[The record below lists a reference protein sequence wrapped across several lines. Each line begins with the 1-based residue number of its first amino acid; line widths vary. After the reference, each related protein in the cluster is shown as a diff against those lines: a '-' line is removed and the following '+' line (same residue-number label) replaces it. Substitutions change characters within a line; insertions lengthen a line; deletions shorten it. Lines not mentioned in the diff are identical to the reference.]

1 MAFELIVARGG
12 EPGPKF
18 RFRFDAREV
27 TIGRA
32 PENHLVVHDPG
43 ASRGHARIRARGAG
57 YALLDDGSCNGTQLN
72 ERPMRGAVRL
82 RSGDRIQVGT
92 TVLEFAVHRESRAM
106 VRVRQIVGSVI
117 AAVRAW
123 PWKVRV
129 GVAAAAALAVCLPIV
144 VAARTNHATAPLPR
158 PAMGASGNTATPM
171 PELPSAAEMFPGEI
185 GTLREVRESYERGR
199 RKVEERRIAPRN
211 LYDAWRAFTAAG
223 GALQTTAPASPAR
236 ANLSEL
242 VRWAE
247 RELEAEC
254 KRLLFGAARSERYG
268 QEAQA
273 LAAFGEILLRFPG
286 DDPSGCR
293 KKAQEALASAETAAP
308 AGGVFGYPEAR

>member
-1 MAFELIVARGG
+1 MAFELIVARGRD
-12 EPGPKF
+12 PGP

-72 ERPMRGAVRL
+72 ERPMRGAARL

-92 TVLEFAVHRESRAM
+92 TVLEFADHRESRAM
-106 VRVRQIVGSVI
+106 VRVRQLLGSVI
-117 AAVRAW
+117 EAVGASPRQ
-123 PWKVRV
+123 VR
-129 GVAAAAALAVCLPIV
+129 VAAAVAAAMAVCLPIL
-144 VAARTNHATAPLPR
+144 VAAMINHATAPVPR
-158 PAMGASGNTATPM
+158 PAMGPSGNVATAM
-171 PELPSAAEMFPGEI
+171 PELPSGANMFAGEI
-185 GTLREVRESYERGR
+185 GMPRETRESYERGR

-211 LYDAWRAFTAAG
+211 LYDAWRAFTATRE
-223 GALQTTAPASPAR
+223 ALRTTAPESPAR
-236 ANLSEL
+236 ENLSEL
-242 VRWAE
+242 TRWTE
-247 RELEAEC
+247 RELEADC

-268 QEAQA
+268 EEAQA
-273 LAAFGEILLRFPG
+273 LVAYREILLRFPG
-286 DDPSGCR
+286 DEPSGCR